1 MKTFIFSILGFL
13 ITVSSWASPVQCEVK
28 SNLTL
33 VMKVEVQTLNSEK
46 VLVGEYNSIRAY
58 ITEKSED
65 LFTVEAFLPDY
76 EMRIYAEGDLKS
88 NSHKLTASYWG
99 RDSMLDVSCQRIVK

>member
-1 MKTFIFSILGFL
+1 MKALLILLFSLL
-13 ITVSSWASPVQCEVK
+13 VSVSSFASPVECEIK

-46 VLVGEYNSIRAY
+46 VLIGEYSGVRAY
-58 ITEKSED
+58 ITQKSEE
-65 LFTVEAFLPDY
+65 LFSVEVFLPDY

-88 NSHKLTASYWG
+88 DSHTLTASYWG
-99 RDSMLDVSCQRIVK
+99 RDSMLDVSCQLVSK